1 MYIFWQK
8 WSCFSGFYVSTLRNR
23 RLSYWS
29 KIGVKNWR
37 RKEKRKGEKQS
48 SCRRKKKGSLRN
60 IMGLLHSFKAT
71 FSFPFF
77 CCKGNHSISDLSSVL
92 TLCFPSLR
100 LLWNKSSTV
109 LKERKSRKVQF
120 SSWMDFFERGPRRVN
135 FATDSPSSVG
145 NRRFRSTE
153 KKERNSKPRIAQRE
167 FFRKIFRLKRCL
179 NRRRLL
185 LASLKQNN
193 CETIA
198 FSFPLH
204 PHYYRVA
211 SA

>member
-1 MYIFWQK
+1 
-8 WSCFSGFYVSTLRNR
+8 
-23 RLSYWS
+23 
-29 KIGVKNWR
+29 
-37 RKEKRKGEKQS
+37 
-48 SCRRKKKGSLRN
+48 
-60 IMGLLHSFKAT
+60 
-71 FSFPFF
+71 
-77 CCKGNHSISDLSSVL
+77 
-92 TLCFPSLR
+92 
-100 LLWNKSSTV
+100 
-109 LKERKSRKVQF
+109 
-120 SSWMDFFERGPRRVN
+120 MDFFERGPRRVN

-204 PHYYRVA
+204 PHHYRVA
-211 SA
+211 SAEEYSKQTTSDATFLSQTHFCSSSGNSIPLSHCVSVYPRFPYPFVINTSNHPVCIEGSLLIKPIGLHCRLRSELFVY